1 MVWNNSGMLYDT
13 TNGRWKLP
21 VGSGR
26 IKRLHGS
33 IIFTLNLV
41 KLALQIG
48 NQPGSSFVTMS
59 QINKFHSHK
68 FSYKNSYHK
77 EILNLLKLP
86 SHNPNKCKQNRSE
99 INKWYSMTLLYDVSM
114 MSWVIWCWHRSSDV
128 DMRSSDLVMSH
139 LMLIWKW
146 FEYAFPQ
153 KTSIWFSTANRNQGS
168 HTGHSWPLMWPF
180 IIQ

>member
-1 MVWNNSGMLYDT
+1 MVWNNGGMLYDM

-21 VGSGR
+21 VRSGH
-26 IKRLHGS
+26 IKRPCGS

-68 FSYKNSYHK
+68 FSYKNSYQK
-77 EILNLLKLP
+77 EILNPLKPP

-99 INKWYSMTLLYDVSM
+99 IKIWYSV
-114 MSWVIWCWHRSSDV
+114 MSWVIWCWHGSA
-128 DMRSSDLVMSH
+128 DLVMSH

-168 HTGHSWPLMWPF
+168 HTWHSWPLMWPF

>member
-1 MVWNNSGMLYDT
+1 MVWNDGRMLYDM

-21 VGSGR
+21 VRSGR
-26 IKRLHGS
+26 IKRPCGS

-41 KLALQIG
+41 KPTLQIG

-86 SHNPNKCKQNRSE
+86 SHNPNKCITELLR
-99 INKWYSMTLLYDVSM
+99 NKYMIQHDVM
-114 MSWVIWCWHRSSDV
+114 G
-128 DMRSSDLVMSH
+128 H

-146 FEYAFPQ
+146 FEYVFPQ